1 MLEIFTYIA
10 LTLLGVSFIGYI
22 LANYIISSIA
32 KNKDNEKHE
41 HGSGYID
48 ESEPGITI
56 YKED

>member
-10 LTLLGVSFIGYI
+10 FILLGVSFIGYI

-32 KNKDNEKHE
+32 EAKDNEKYE

-48 ESEPGITI
+48 ESEPI
-56 YKED
+56 YKKED